1 MPTRGSQIIEKN
13 LQNYYKQQEK
23 DHHGYYFNSNTTD
36 ENLLLSQPLPDTVKI
51 VNEKPSSNK
60 KDSVLLGCL
69 VACFLCFAVKNEK
82 WG

>member
-1 MPTRGSQIIEKN
+1 MTIPRQYTISSMPTRGSQVIEKN

-60 KDSVLLGCL
+60 KDSVLLGWY
-69 VACFLCFAVKNEK
+69 VV
-82 WG
+82 